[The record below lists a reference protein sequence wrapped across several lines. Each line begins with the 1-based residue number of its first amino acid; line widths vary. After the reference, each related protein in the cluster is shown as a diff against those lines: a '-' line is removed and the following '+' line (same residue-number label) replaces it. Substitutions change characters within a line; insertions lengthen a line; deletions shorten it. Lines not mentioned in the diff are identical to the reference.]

1 MASTKQIKNRIASV
15 QDTRKITKAMQ
26 LISSTKLRKAKDE
39 LAKTAPYFDAL
50 RGEVKRIFR
59 SVEGSDSPYLR
70 DVSFGEGEDELWG
83 CLVVSADKG
92 LAGSYNQNV
101 LKTADALLR
110 RHGNTRLFVIG
121 EVGRQHF
128 RRKGKAIEEDFL
140 FNATA
145 PTIDRARLI
154 AHSLLRLYD
163 RGELKRIYIVYSN
176 LSKGFLV
183 ENRCTRLLPL
193 HKDHFS
199 APDFEKAVEEPFEF
213 RPSPEAVLE
222 QVIHSYL
229 SGFIYSALV
238 DSYCCEQSERMQAMD
253 SATQNA
259 DKLLAGLSIE
269 YNHLR
274 QAAITQEIT
283 EISAGARAQKHND
296 TKEVQPL

>member
-1 MASTKQIKNRIASV
+1 MASSKQIKNRIASV

-26 LISSTKLRKAKDE
+26 LIASTKLRKAKDE
-39 LAKTAPYFDAL
+39 LIHTMPYFDAL

-70 DVSFGEGEDELWG
+70 SGAFGANEEDIWG
-83 CLVVSADKG
+83 CLVISADKG

-101 LKTADALLR
+101 LKTADALLQ
-110 RHGNTRLFVIG
+110 RHSNTRLFVVG
-121 EVGRQHF
+121 EIGRQHF
-128 RRKGKAIEEDFL
+128 RRKGRAIEEDFL
-140 FNATA
+140 FSATA

-154 AHSLLRLYD
+154 AHNLLRLYD

-193 HKDHFS
+193 HKDHFL

-213 RPSPEAVLE
+213 VPSPEVVLE

-229 SGFIYSALV
+229 SGFVYSALV

-253 SATQNA
+253 SATRNA
-259 DKLLAGLSIE
+259 DSLLENLSIQ

-283 EISAGARAQKHND
+283 EISAGARAQKH
-296 TKEVQPL
+296 KEV

>member
-50 RGEVKRIFR
+50 SNEVKRIFR
-59 SVEGSDSPYLR
+59 SVEDSVSPYLR
-70 DVSFGEGEDELWG
+70 SVPDDDKDDECWG
-83 CLVVSADKG
+83 CLVVSADRG

-101 LKTADALLR
+101 LKAADGLLK

-121 EVGRQHF
+121 EIGRQHF
-128 RRKGKAIEEDFL
+128 RRKGKAIEEDFV
-140 FNATA
+140 FNAAA
-145 PTIDRARLI
+145 PTIDSARLI

-176 LSKGFLV
+176 LSRGFLV
-183 ENRCTRLLPL
+183 ENRCERLLPL
-193 HKDHFS
+193 SKDRFS
-199 APDFEKAVEEPFEF
+199 DIESDKANDAAFEF
-213 RPSPEAVLE
+213 HPSPEAVLE
-222 QVIHSYL
+222 KVIHSYL

-259 DKLLAGLSIE
+259 DNLLSELSIE

-296 TKEVQPL
+296 TKEVQSL